1 MDNKSIFNKKN
12 IIIFSIIIMVIVI
25 FIILLLINNNK
36 KELVLKCRGN
46 EQTNQ
51 YFKTIRYA
59 NVYTQGK
66 KIIFN
71 DNLDVTKLM
80 DNEKV
85 NSIINNYFA
94 AYIVND
100 KNTNNNFLSVK
111 ENGNQFIY
119 MLNIEITNYTL
130 EELKEFI
137 DISDI
142 SVLALEQYLIE
153 DGLTCEKY

>member
-1 MDNKSIFNKKN
+1 MDKKIFNKKN
-12 IIIFSIIIMVIVI
+12 IIIFSIIGIVIIIVIV
-25 FIILLLINNNK
+25 LLEINNN
-36 KELVLKCRGN
+36 KELVLKCRGQ
-46 EQTNQ
+46 EQVNQ
-51 YFKTIRYA
+51 YFKTVRYA
-59 NVYTQGK
+59 NVYTQGE

-71 DNLDVTKLM
+71 DTIDVTKLM
-80 DNEKV
+80 DDEKV
-85 NSIINNYFA
+85 NSIINSYFA

-111 ENGNQFIY
+111 ENGNQFSYI
-119 MLNIEITNYTL
+119 LNIEITNYSL

-142 SVLALEQYLIE
+142 SVLALEQYLVE